1 MKTNGKPK
9 VIHIHGKRWFQ
20 KTYGNTYHSYRIWI
34 DGKFVIKVSGQY
46 GYGEMYL
53 QNATKWLEDN
63 GYLSGLE
70 HYDNGG
76 SEAIWRYCERNEI
89 ALAFDVDDVPRQKDL

>member
-1 MKTNGKPK
+1 MARKRKPR

-20 KTYGNTYHSYRIWI
+20 RSYGNTYHSYAIWI
-34 DGKFVIKVSGQY
+34 DGKHAVKVAGLY

-63 GYLSGLE
+63 GYLPGLE
-70 HYDNGG
+70 HYDFGG
-76 SEAIWRYCERNEI
+76 NEAIWRYCERKNINLVREVT
-89 ALAFDVDDVPRQKDL
+89 DVEREKDL